1 MSAVTPPRTRRSKAV
16 TPARTPRTPNKNYAG
31 DPLWAKTFILAAGN
45 EGYQLTSLCQFIEA
59 AAKDGIDLQAM
70 RPKGFSRT
78 ERNKLD
84 EAWKRFVK
92 TLRNEGPELKDLLS
106 SAANTLALHNAGEL
120 RAHGATLKK
129 YGIRTLRRT
138 DRAQLIQH
146 VITLFFAM
154 TALFLGAKQYWN
166 I

>member
-1 MSAVTPPRTRRSKAV
+1 MSAVTPPKAV
-16 TPARTPRTPNKNYAG
+16 TPARTPRTPSKNYRR
-31 DPLWAKTFILAAGN
+31 DPLWAQTFFLAAGN
-45 EGYQLTSLCQFIEA
+45 EDYQLTSLCDLIEA

-70 RPKGFSRT
+70 RPNGLTRN

-84 EAWKRFVK
+84 MAWKRFVQ
-92 TLRNEGPELKDLLS
+92 TLRNEGPELKAILS

-120 RAHGATLKK
+120 RAHSATLKK